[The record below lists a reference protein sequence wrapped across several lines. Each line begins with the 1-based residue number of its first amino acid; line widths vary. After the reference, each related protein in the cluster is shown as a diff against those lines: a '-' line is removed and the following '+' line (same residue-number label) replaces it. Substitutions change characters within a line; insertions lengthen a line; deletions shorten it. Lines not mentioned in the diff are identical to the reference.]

1 MESGNSKYDKVTGF
15 LKKSKP
21 ELGDE
26 KVFSERVIRQIRERK
41 STAGLEELIY
51 EFLFGWVYIGWVRK
65 SMITASLALVLF
77 FGYQQTVI
85 MKRIKSLSGQEQI
98 SGNATMTGMTDEI
111 ANKMLLYKYLGSNI
125 PEGSGIVSEKEI
137 KRLVRSRND
146 LKVRYK
152 DILRLIE
159 NDPELK
165 KYVEEK
171 LKENENAK
179 PKI

>member
-1 MESGNSKYDKVTGF
+1 MESGNIKYDRVTGF

-26 KVFSERVIRQIRERK
+26 KVFSERVIRQIGERK
-41 STAGLEELIY
+41 SKAGLAELIY

-85 MKRIKSLSGQEQI
+85 MRRIKNLSGQEQM
-98 SGNATMTGMTDEI
+98 SGNATMTGMTEEV
-111 ANKMLLYKYLGSNI
+111 ANKMLLYKYLGSTLT
-125 PEGSGIVSEKEI
+125 EGSGVVSEKEI
-137 KRLVRSRND
+137 KKLIRSGSN

-152 DILRLIE
+152 DIFKLIE

-165 KYVEEK
+165 KYVEQK
-171 LKENENAK
+171 LKENEDTK